1 MAANTPMPTTQVL
14 AEITPA
20 PPVKVAAGAPIV
32 TVVPFDAVE
41 VDMMAA
47 QVLKFWPP
55 RNTPTV
61 CTSVKWIIW
70 STLAATVALVAQKS
84 MVKLKAV
91 AAPLHTGVAVVPS

>member
-1 MAANTPMPTTQVL
+1 MLTTKAL
-14 AEITPA
+14 AEMTPA
-20 PPVKVAAGAPIV
+20 LPVKVAAGAPIV
-32 TVVPFDAVE
+32 VVVPFDAVE
-41 VDMMAA
+41 IEVMAA

-55 RNTPTV
+55 RNMPTV

-70 STLAATVALVAQKS
+70 STLAAAVALVAQKS